1 MQACIGWYRLWEV
14 GFSVLGMFSP
24 PLLISVPKIH
34 TTMLIKNFSMFL
46 VFSGVFTFL
55 VDAYPLYAAS
65 AMAANTF
72 TRTMFAGAFPLF
84 GDQSM
89 FIFFLLFPFDS
100 FLAKLHLILKIVYE
114 KLGYQWATSL
124 LAFLALAMMPFPY
137 VLLIPS
143 HSLVL

>member
-1 MQACIGWYRLWEV
+1 
-14 GFSVLGMFSP
+14 
-24 PLLISVPKIH
+24 
-34 TTMLIKNFSMFL
+34 MFL

-55 VDAYPLYAAS
+55 VDAYPLCAAS

-89 FIFFLLFPFDS
+89 FFFFLIFPPDS
-100 FLAKLHLILKIVYE
+100 LLEELHLILETVYE

-137 VLLIPS
+137 VFLNPS
-143 HSLVL
+143 HSFVPKPRS